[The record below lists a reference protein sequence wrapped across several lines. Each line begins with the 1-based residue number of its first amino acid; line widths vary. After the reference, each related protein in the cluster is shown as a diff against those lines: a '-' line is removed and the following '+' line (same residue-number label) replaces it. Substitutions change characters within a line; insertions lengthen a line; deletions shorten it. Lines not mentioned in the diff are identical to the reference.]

1 MGAAILALGL
11 APGSAGAAS
20 VSETNGSLGY
30 AAAAG
35 EANHVTIV
43 PWGFSLLVTEKGT
56 KSGLPIAL
64 TAGTGCWKLSSISA
78 SCSIGSNGIQFDG
91 GDGADSFD
99 ATALTRTPVNASG
112 GSGDDVLRTGG
123 GADTLDGGDGSD
135 TLSGGAGNDTF
146 QARDGAAD
154 TLTCGAGSD
163 AGIADAADA
172 LAGDCESV
180 LLPAPPDPGTTNP
193 GTTNPGTTNPGATDP
208 GAIDPGTTVPTSPA
222 PNAVPA
228 SVPAQTVG
236 VSASGVASVKIVCPA
251 GSGGCSGTVVIDIPQ
266 AASTKKR
273 SRAPKATAKAQQHH
287 VALLRVGKAKFSA
300 SAGSSP
306 AIPVRLSKRGR
317 QRILRAQR
325 SKARIT
331 VTSRSAAGQTV
342 VTTQEVTIKPPPRPA
357 RRGGRKRRS

>member
-1 MGAAILALGL
+1 
-11 APGSAGAAS
+11 
-20 VSETNGSLGY
+20 
-30 AAAAG
+30 
-35 EANHVTIV
+35 
-43 PWGFSLLVTEKGT
+43 VTERGT

-64 TAGTGCWKLSSISA
+64 TTGTGCWKLSSISA
-78 SCSIGSNGIQFDG
+78 SCSIVSNGIQFDG
-91 GDGADSFD
+91 GDGADSLD

-163 AGIADAADA
+163 AGIADAADT

-180 LLPAPPDPGTTNP
+180 LLPAPPVDPGTTNPDTINP
-193 GTTNPGTTNPGATDP
+193 GTTNPGTTDPGTTNP

-236 VSASGVASVKIVCPA
+236 LSASGVASVKIVCPA

-273 SRAPKATAKAQQHH
+273 SRAPKLAAKAQQHH
-287 VALLRVGKAKFSA
+287 VALLRVGNAKFSVT
-300 SAGSSP
+300 AGSSP

-317 QRILRAQR
+317 QRILRAHR

-331 VTSRSAAGQTV
+331 VTSRSAAGRTV
-342 VTTQEVTIKPPPRPA
+342 VTTQEVTIKPRPSPA
-357 RRGGRKRRS
+357 RRGARKRRS